1 MITFRP
7 KPTATIEL
15 SSTSVKLI
23 QNGKFYKTVTNTASY
38 LKNNNLDPELYK
50 ENVLPA
56 IKEYVKMSGVSP
68 DKISC
73 IGTAVYRNSK
83 NINEIKAIIRKE
95 TGLRLRVLSGKE
107 EAMMPLQ
114 KYLEY
119 TKKYDYVLT
128 IDAGGLSTDIA
139 CTSDDWISLNVG
151 SRDSSKL
158 KIELQRLDKVF
169 GWLRNEDSVIMI
181 GLGKLNSSP
190 RPKYLEEI
198 LEVLGNHKLIVEKLC

>member
-23 QNGKFYKTVTNTASY
+23 QGGKFYKTVTNTASY
-38 LKNNNLDPELYK
+38 LKNNILDPELYK

-68 DKISC
+68 DRINC
-73 IGTAVYRNSK
+73 IGTAVYRNSR
-83 NINEIKAIIRKE
+83 NIDEIKAIIRKE

-107 EAMMPLQ
+107 EAMLPLQ
-114 KYLEY
+114 KYMGY

-139 CTSDDWISLNVG
+139 CSSDDWISLNVG

-158 KIELQRLDKVF
+158 TKELQRLEKAF

-181 GLGKLNSSP
+181 GLGKLHSSP
-190 RPKYLEEI
+190 RPKYLVEI
-198 LEVLGNHKLIVEKLC
+198 LEVLGNHKLILER